1 MADYF
6 DIPEDLQ
13 VVNYDPEEEQQQYAA
28 QELEQQQLM
37 QGREQQSAEAQAA
50 QQEMEALEAE
60 ESASLFDKYV
70 PGLEDETSGL
80 RRKESVLT
88 GTLDT
93 VFDAVGLVPWLKPV
107 DKWWDD
113 RKPKYENPLNDAVR
127 KASSV
132 IIPSLIAGGATV
144 GAVGKA
150 TQAMNISK
158 RSRIL
163 GGLAAELGVDTA
175 VTAIAS
181 TSTEDENIA
190 QALNEWLGTDIPWA
204 TRDEDSP
211 DVRRQKN
218 ILENAGMGAGLSVLQ
233 AFFALRKA
241 AKIVPTDPEAAKLVE
256 AAEALKVTDDTVAD
270 SVEAVQQRQI
280 LAQTDEAE
288 ARMLADP
295 EGQNY
300 DAFVN
305 EPAEPQARAVINT
318 DANPIAAKVDQAR
331 IQNNVGTTNGRM
343 TPVVTE
349 SFQKKFMQAADGT
362 ERAENLDEVFQG
374 MRPGVDAIIGKTK
387 LSAAQIDAAVDNL
400 TNSIFNADL
409 QDFTKT
415 IEDMKKTLYE
425 GEKFFGEEEWVIASQ
440 SFRRAFDEMFNADN
454 MRASAMITQQAGDN
468 VADAARAVS
477 LIGDTADTTR
487 QQEIIFDKLN
497 IIAQEIRA
505 NQYIAGRS
513 LEYKKLVKNANPA
526 QVSEWM
532 ADQAANFTEN
542 LQKAKEKSTTVIQTL
557 KDISKENPEYLK
569 PLIKAYD
576 TTNGQVDTIYKL
588 NRWAEEH
595 IGVIKKGLIDQNPSI
610 PSYVL
615 QGLDGIRYNSVLNG
629 LAPVRALFG
638 NLISSTIKPIS
649 VMAGSK
655 FVGDDATFKRAM
667 FTFGG
672 VAETFQRGLKM
683 MADEWRYAV
692 SNPEGAALRGRAD
705 LYQSKLNDFESMDAM
720 AEVWKKEGKNGKVAL
735 WNMAKGLSW
744 YNNTWFSRLGVNA
757 MYAMDGMNNSFQA
770 SVIAR
775 SQAYDEI
782 FEQTG
787 GVIDDNFMK
796 LFEAKQ
802 QELYSKSFDKTG
814 LLTNEAAKHAAGE
827 IALNLDSK
835 VVDSLEGMLKK
846 FPIAKSMFM
855 FPRTGVNALEFG
867 WSFNPMSNLGPA
879 VTKARR
885 VLGAKT
891 TEEITEALAEHGMEY
906 SMEAFQALKSEY
918 IGRQLMGSTVITGA
932 ALWALNGSLTGN
944 GPQDAGERNRM
955 IAMGWQ
961 PLSMKVPGTDRWVS
975 YKGLEPF
982 DTLLGLI
989 GDVVYQGGRADEAW
1003 TEEIFQ
1009 KILASVT
1016 MNITNKSFLSGFE
1029 PLVGMLSGDEG
1040 NFNRFLANTA
1050 DTLLPYAGTRSI
1062 FSKAITPQLK
1072 DVERDFFG
1080 YLANRNKFLPGVGDG
1095 LEDMVD
1101 LYTGEPIKYFEP
1113 LTAGINAV
1121 LPFFKV
1127 NGGMEPWRQWLLSTG
1142 WDNLQTVRT
1151 NPITS
1156 EPLNP
1161 KERQFV
1167 NNWIAS
1173 NVDLKGSI
1181 EKMMNQPNSYWD
1193 KQMKL
1198 YTKRRGLQTQ
1208 SEFGIKNTIVHKELD
1223 RLHND
1228 AFKYAWAAYEQQNA
1242 QAANIGALKNL
1253 RDRRLQSGAVTAAS
1267 QTQQQVQKLL
1277 DMNK

>member
-13 VVNYDPEEEQQQYAA
+13 VVNYDPEEEQKRIAA
-28 QELEQQQLM
+28 QELEEERLT
-37 QGREQQSAEAQAA
+37 QGMEQQAAEAQAA
-50 QQEMEALEAE
+50 QQEMKALEDE

-70 PGLEDETSGL
+70 PGLEEETSGL

-93 VFDAVGLVPWLKPV
+93 VFDAVGLLPWLKPV

-132 IIPSLIAGGATV
+132 IIPSLIAGGTTV
-144 GAVGKA
+144 GAIGKA

-233 AFFALRKA
+233 AYFALRKA
-241 AKIVPTDPEAAKLVE
+241 AKIVPTDPEAAKLAE

-300 DAFVN
+300 DAFIN

-440 SFRRAFDEMFNADN
+440 SFKRAFEEMFNPDN

-542 LQKAKEKSTTVIQTL
+542 LQKAKEKSATVIQTL

-576 TTNGQVDTIYKL
+576 ATNGKVDTIYKL

-595 IGVIKKGLIDQNPSI
+595 IGVIKKGLYDQNPSI

-615 QGLDGIRYNSVLNG
+615 QGLDGVRYNSILNG
-629 LAPVRALFG
+629 LAPVRALTG
-638 NLISSTIKPIS
+638 GLIASTLKPIS
-649 VMAGSK
+649 ILAGSA
-655 FVGDDATFKRAM
+655 VQGDTATMKRAM
-667 FTFGG
+667 FAYGSF
-672 VAETFQRGLKM
+672 AETLQRGLKM
-683 MADEWRYAV
+683 MGEEWRYAI
-692 SNPEGAALRGRAD
+692 SNPEKAALRGRGD
-705 LYQSKLNDFESMDAM
+705 LYQAKLNDFETMDAM
-720 AEVWKKEGKNGKVAL
+720 AEVWRKEGKDAKVFL
-735 WNMAKGLSW
+735 WDTAKWLHA
-744 YNNTWFSRLGVNA
+744 YNNNKFSRLGVNA
-757 MYAMDGMNNSFQA
+757 MFALDGMFNSFQA
-770 SVIAR
+770 SQVTR
-775 SQAYDEI
+775 SKAYDEI
-782 FEQTG
+782 LEQTG

-802 QELYSKSFDKTG
+802 QELYSKAFNKDG
-814 LLTNEAAKHAAGE
+814 LLTDEAAKFAAGE
-827 IALNLDSK
+827 IALNLDSN
-835 VVDSLEGMLKK
+835 VVNNLQNWLNN
-846 FPIAKSMFM
+846 FPVAKSLFM
-855 FPRTGVNALEFG
+855 FPKTGVNALEFG
-867 WSFNPMSNLGPA
+867 WSFNPASNLMPA
-879 VTKARR
+879 VTKARK
-885 VLGAKT
+885 VLKAKS
-891 TEEITEALAEHGMEY
+891 TEEITEALSEHGLEY

-918 IGRQLMGSTVITGA
+918 IGRQLMGSAVVMGA
-932 ALWALNGSLTGN
+932 SMWALNGNLTGN

-961 PLSMKVPGTDRWVS
+961 PLSIKVPGTDKWVS
-975 YKGLEPF
+975 YKGFEPF
-982 DTLLGLI
+982 DILLGLI
-989 GDVVYQGGRADEAW
+989 GDVVYQGSRVDQSWSEDIAK
-1003 TEEIFQ
+1003 
-1009 KILASVT
+1009 KILVSIT

-1040 NFNRFLANTA
+1040 NFSRFMANNIDSLA
-1050 DTLLPYAGTRSI
+1050 PYAGTRSI
-1062 FSKAITPQLK
+1062 LSKAITPQLK
-1072 DVERDFFG
+1072 DVERDFWG

-1113 LTAGINAV
+1113 MTAAINSV

-1142 WDNLQTVRT
+1142 WDNLNTVRT

-1161 KERQFV
+1161 KQRQFV
-1167 NNWIAS
+1167 NNWIAN

-1181 EKMMNQPNSYWD
+1181 EKMMSQPDSYWD
-1193 KQMKL
+1193 KQIKL

-1208 SEFGIKNTIVHKELD
+1208 NQFPIKQSIVHKELD

-1267 QTQQQVQKLL
+1267 KTQQQVQTLL